1 MSAEKKRIV
10 KRSKTNSVMEL
21 VASRLGVTPQEL
33 EREVSGKC
41 KNVLN
46 IAGLDKAVDL
56 FWSMIDSPVYV
67 YCDYDCDGITSG
79 SIISI
84 GCNSIGIK
92 PHIIIPRRFTDG
104 YGIKVKNLE
113 NMDPSGLLIT
123 VDNGIAANEAVDT
136 AKEKGMKVIILDHHE
151 ARILNGEQFLPEA
164 DVVIDPHITEADFED
179 YCGAGLA
186 YRFMREVFA
195 KKRRPADLNGIMS
208 SMIALAAVGTVG
220 DSVTMKAENRFLV
233 RRGME
238 QIEQKRVST
247 GLALLLEEMK
257 LSDTLSVEDIAYSL
271 VPAINAFGRLE
282 DEGSRKVAALL
293 SYTGRKSDGAKNA
306 AQIVKQMNDERKTY
320 CKELTE
326 LAEKMVEETGQM
338 NNSVLVLQ
346 DNRFLKGI
354 CGIIAGNLTEKY
366 KVPSIVFGAPENGIC
381 VGSGR
386 SRDWCNLKAVMVK
399 CSGLFF
405 EYGGHPAAC
414 GASIQIEN
422 IDTLRQMMCDL
433 VEKVEEPGD
442 DVVFYDIDGNVHTLY
457 ALYKDVRKYG
467 PYGVGNE
474 EPVVCLKGL
483 ELKENKFGDLFR
495 EMGSEKQHLKLFCEG
510 IDVLWFNASEKYK
523 EMGKPKKLNVVGR
536 LSTNTYKGKTSLQIN
551 AEYVEAAE

>member
-1 MSAEKKRIV
+1 MSVEKKKIV

-33 EREVSGKC
+33 EKEVCGKC

-46 IAGLDKAVDL
+46 ISGLDKAVDL
-56 FWSMIDSPVYV
+56 FWSMLDKSVYV

-123 VDNGIAANEAVDT
+123 VDNGIAANEAIDA

-151 ARILNGEQFLPEA
+151 ARILNGEQFIPEA
-164 DVVIDPHITEADFED
+164 DVVIDPHVTEADFDD

-195 KKRRPADLNGIMS
+195 KKRRPADLNGVMS
-208 SMIALAAVGTVG
+208 SMIALAAVGTIG
-220 DSVTMKAENRFLV
+220 DSVTLKAENRFLV

-238 QIEQKRVST
+238 QIEQKHVST
-247 GLALLLEEMK
+247 GLDLLLEELK
-257 LSDTLSVEDIAYSL
+257 LDGDLSTEDISYYL
-271 VPAINAFGRLE
+271 VPTINAFGRLE
-282 DEGSRKVAALL
+282 DDGSRKVAALL
-293 SYTGRKSDGAKNA
+293 SYTGRKSDGAENA
-306 AQIVKQMNDERKTY
+306 AQIVKQMNDERKKLS
-320 CKELTE
+320 KELTE
-326 LAEKMVEETGQM
+326 LAEKMIEETGQSS
-338 NNSVLVLQ
+338 NSVFVLQ
-346 DNRFLKGI
+346 DDHFINGL

-366 KVPSIVFGAPENGIC
+366 KVPSLVFGAPENGIC

-386 SRDWCNLKAVMVK
+386 SRDWCNLKATIDK

-405 EYGGHPAAC
+405 QYGGHPGAC

-422 IDTLRQMMCDL
+422 IDVLRQTMCDL

-442 DVVFYDIDGNVHTLY
+442 DVIFYDIDGNVHTLY
-457 ALYKDVRKYG
+457 TLYKEIVKYG
-467 PYGVGNE
+467 PYGIGNE

-483 ELKENKFGDLFR
+483 ELKKNKFGNLYR
-495 EMGSEKQHLKLFCEG
+495 EMGSEGQHLKLFGEG
-510 IDVLWFNASEKYK
+510 VDVLWFNASEAYK
-523 EMGKPKKLNVVGR
+523 EMGEPKKLNIVGR

-551 AEYVEAAE
+551 AEYVETAE